1 MMDTS
6 LKTESD
12 KLNGVLTDLIKE
24 TENEYNEIVAR
35 IKELSV
41 LLTEKEMQTDR
52 TENASFQIAK
62 DERDMKTSI
71 GNLLLQKLEA
81 MKTELRSYVPTG
93 FITLGTTVELN
104 LVSVDE
110 KPPKHVDTH
119 FIIKLVQHHTSNAK
133 KRLVAIDSK
142 VGSAIIGRR
151 AGEVVKCKAPKG
163 LLTYKIERIY

>member
-1 MMDTS
+1 MDTS

-12 KLNGVLTDLIKE
+12 KLNNALSSLIEE
-24 TENEYNEIVAR
+24 TEAEYNKIVAR

-81 MKTELRSYVPTG
+81 MRTELGSYVPTG
-93 FITLGTTVELN
+93 FITLGTTVELS
-104 LVSVDE
+104 LIAVDD

-119 FIIKLVQHHTSNAK
+119 FIIKLVHHHTSNATK
-133 KRLVAIDSK
+133 KLVAIDSK

-151 AGEVVKCKAPKG
+151 AGDTVNCKAPKG

>member
-1 MMDTS
+1 MNAS
-6 LKTESD
+6 LKPESD
-12 KLNGVLTDLIKE
+12 KLDDVIRELIQN
-24 TENEYNEIVAR
+24 TEREYQEITAR

-81 MKTELRSYVPTG
+81 MRTELGTYVPTG

-104 LVSVDE
+104 LMAVDD
-110 KPPKHVDTH
+110 KPPKNVKTH

-133 KRLVAIDSK
+133 KALVAIDSK
-142 VGSAIIGRR
+142 IGSAIVGRR
-151 AGEVVKCKAPKG
+151 AGETVTCKAPKG